1 MIAFFNGFVKV
12 TGWLAQKIVFR
23 TKIYYENKK
32 IQARKIKGAA
42 IIISN
47 HTAVYDYAAF
57 LFVFPTRTLRYQ
69 MAEVLFQKKG
79 LGRFLKAM
87 GGIKVDRNS
96 FNFGFI
102 EESKRILEKGGV
114 VGIFPES
121 RLPKPGEEKP
131 LPFKPSAAYL
141 ALYSGVPVIPVYTN
155 GEYFTKKR
163 AGVMIGTPMNAAELY
178 DESKDEK
185 TNLAEI
191 SEKFRQ
197 KIIELGNQFDERQ
210 KEKK

>member
-23 TKIYYENKK
+23 TKIHYENKK

-131 LPFKPSAAYL
+131 LLFKPSAAYL

-163 AGVMIGTPMNAAELY
+163 AGVMIGTPINAAELY

-197 KIIELGNQFDERQ
+197 KIIELGKQFDERQ